1 MAFLSPND
9 QNEIKRL
16 FEQLS
21 GDVRLIHFT
30 QRESP
35 LFLPG
40 QECETC
46 KDTRLLLEEIVGL
59 SDKIHL
65 EAHDFVAENEIAREH
80 AIDRIPALVINA
92 DGVKGKVRYFGMP
105 SGYEFSVL
113 LGTLLSVSKGKTE
126 LSEPVLETLQTIGQA
141 THIQVFVTPTC
152 RYCPAVASLSQQWAI
167 EN

>member
-1 MAFLSPND
+1 MAFLSHND

-80 AIDRIPALVINA
+80 AIDRIPAFVMTA

-113 LGTLLSVSKGKTE
+113 LGSLVDASLGKSA
-126 LSEPVLETLQTIGQA
+126 LSEETVKVLQGLDKDL
-141 THIQVFVTPTC
+141 HIQVFVTPT
-152 RYCPAVASLSQQWAI
+152 
-167 EN
+167 